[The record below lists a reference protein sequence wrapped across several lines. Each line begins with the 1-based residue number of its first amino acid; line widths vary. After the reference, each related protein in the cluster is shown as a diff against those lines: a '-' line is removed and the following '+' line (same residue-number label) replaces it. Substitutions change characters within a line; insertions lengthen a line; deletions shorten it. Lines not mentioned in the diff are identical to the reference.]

1 MCGVMLYVSAYLPSL
16 IRMCLFDW
24 KAVRSR
30 YILGQGVRII
40 GVECVIVR
48 PFVCVLGVR
57 VSCHIKVESVD
68 FTNMPKDKTDVIWNI
83 TVYCIHL
90 SKDRK
95 HLSLQL
101 SDLLP
106 SGWWRAVRRLSVGSY
121 GICFIL
127 PPRQLGSHFGHQPPG
142 PEWPNSPPAP
152 RGEVPATLWGLWV
165 SSSLL

>member
-30 YILGQGVRII
+30 YILGQGVRTI

-48 PFVCVLGVR
+48 PFVCVLGAR

-68 FTNMPKDKTDVIWNI
+68 LKNMPRDKIDVIWNI

-90 SKDRK
+90 FQDWKR
-95 HLSLQL
+95 LSLQL
-101 SDLLP
+101 PDLLP
-106 SGWWRAVRRLSVGSY
+106 SG
-121 GICFIL
+121 
-127 PPRQLGSHFGHQPPG
+127 
-142 PEWPNSPPAP
+142 
-152 RGEVPATLWGLWV
+152 
-165 SSSLL
+165 